1 MQLFRIRARAASSS
15 GPRPACQPRRLQ
27 RGRRHVVYATAA
39 PAVPYKPIPQVKGG
53 LPWLGPMFPLDGLP
67 WHIEQ
72 EWNKSGARCLDYLM
86 FGKHAIYLRHPE
98 DVAMVA
104 RKPEKF
110 LKTQGMNRSDK
121 WLGSGLVT
129 ELDNAKHAEARQ
141 MLAPAFAAQSVK
153 DQVACFAGVAH
164 ELIDTIMS
172 RPDEPVELEPLTRR
186 ATLDVIG
193 RAGFG
198 YNFKALQ
205 QVQQR
210 LTGERVD
217 DNYIDVVKIYEDI
230 LTPAM
235 LLAFDVPLPDFMI
248 PGYGS
253 YVKGVEQLEV
263 VVQQVLQDRRTHG
276 ISADDRSLLSF
287 MLAAQQADPD
297 GIVTDK
303 HIRDQLMTFTLA
315 GSDTTASTLAFC
327 LHEIAQ
333 RPGVLATVQQELQ
346 QALGDKPADQ
356 LDADAFQSL
365 PYLTGCINETLR
377 LFPAAVATAR
387 LAARDE
393 VCGEHLV
400 PAGSILILDIYN
412 LHRNPH
418 FWPRATEWLPERWM
432 PNKQS
437 SLGPQHPNA
446 FQPFSVGPRS
456 CIGRYFALLEMQVI
470 LGFLL
475 RQVSLKPCPDKP
487 REVKLLQSFTLKSK
501 DGLFVQAER
510 R

>member
-1 MQLFRIRARAASSS
+1 MHRHCRAVSVL
-15 GPRPACQPRRLQ
+15 LQ
-27 RGRRHVVYATAA
+27 RGIM
-39 PAVPYKPIPQVKGG
+39 AVFTCKPVKGDPCLG
-53 LPWLGPMFPLDGLP
+53 LL
-67 WHIEQ
+67 
-72 EWNKSGARCLDYLM
+72 C
-86 FGKHAIYLRHPE
+86 
-98 DVAMVA
+98 
-104 RKPEKF
+104 
-110 LKTQGMNRSDK
+110 
-121 WLGSGLVT
+121 
-129 ELDNAKHAEARQ
+129 
-141 MLAPAFAAQSVK
+141 
-153 DQVACFAGVAH
+153 
-164 ELIDTIMS
+164 
-172 RPDEPVELEPLTRR
+172 PVM
-186 ATLDVIG
+186 
-193 RAGFG
+193 
-198 YNFKALQ
+198 Q
-205 QVQQR
+205 
-210 LTGERVD
+210 
-217 DNYIDVVKIYEDI
+217 IYEDI